1 MLLWLPKAPTWFS
14 SCENISGWSS
24 QITLYVWHWSLV
36 IMFFGWKVSHCL
48 FRYIANQWCWQLFQ
62 TLLKVGSVLHDFS
75 CWEAFLPLCCFDC
88 LEKGNPFS
96 QIVVFTIFNCAILH
110 CWSKQPDWGNL
121 PPFCECL
128 TMPFPGIMPYKCAS
142 TRGWGFNNVWIIY
155 LIKMIIFLL
164 WTYRNLKFVYWKCK
178 KYPWKFH

>member
-36 IMFFGWKVSHCL
+36 IMFFWLKSFSL
-48 FRYIANQWCWQLFQ
+48 FISLYSESVMLTTFSNSFEGRFS
-62 TLLKVGSVLHDFS
+62 SVLHDFS
-75 CWEAFLPLCCFDC
+75 CWEAFFPLCC
-88 LEKGNPFS
+88 LN
-96 QIVVFTIFNCAILH
+96 
-110 CWSKQPDWGNL
+110 
-121 PPFCECL
+121 CL

>member
-1 MLLWLPKAPTWFS
+1 MLLWLPKAPTWF
-14 SCENISGWSS
+14 SGWSS

-36 IMFFGWKVSHCL
+36 IMFL
-48 FRYIANQWCWQLFQ
+48 I
-62 TLLKVGSVLHDFS
+62 FS
-75 CWEAFLPLCCFDC
+75 CWEAFLPLCCLDC

-96 QIVVFTIFNCAILH
+96 QIVVFTILNSAIPH

-142 TRGWGFNNVWIIY
+142 TRGWGFNKVWIIY